1 MNSLKKKIKSKS
13 HPKDLNNIEF
23 QSDLYRTNSI
33 NDYLIYNTDLNYSTN
48 KELIKTQ
55 VFNSKHYKKDSQLGI
70 YFKCNEKNEIV
81 IDGFKPYTDIIK
93 NYELTKGMV
102 LLSINN
108 KSCELMNYAE
118 AMLYIQYLWKKKENI
133 YLSFLRKKIKQNN
146 SEVFEIH
153 DNN

>member
-13 HPKDLNNIEF
+13 HPKDLNNIEI
-23 QSDLYRTNSI
+23 QSNLYRTDSL

-55 VFNSKHYKKDSQLGI
+55 VFSPKHYKKDSQLGI

-81 IDGFKPYTDIIK
+81 IDGFKPYTDVIK

-108 KSCELMNYAE
+108 KSCEPMSYAD
-118 AMLYIQYLWKKKENI
+118 AMLYIQYLWKKKVNI
-133 YLSFLRKKIKQNN
+133 YLTFLRKKIKQNN
-146 SEVFEIH
+146 SEVFETKDGI
-153 DNN
+153 